1 VAQSFTEGSL
11 GVSDFAWFY
20 MFCCI
25 MPIMSAFSVS
35 ERKNVVFDVVTLR
48 NVTKQKILLGLL
60 DVLDHQPV
68 YTLFMLVVTHFII
81 YSSFLITVH
90 CIFSPLEIQ
99 CSFDLKP
106 ALQFKTLWKILQS
119 ESGRFNA

>member
-1 VAQSFTEGSL
+1 MAQSFTEGSL

-48 NVTKQKILLGLL
+48 NVTKQNLVRSVRCLRSPTCIYALYVGRYSF
-60 DVLDHQPV
+60 HN
-68 YTLFMLVVTHFII
+68 LF
-81 YSSFLITVH
+81 
-90 CIFSPLEIQ
+90 
-99 CSFDLKP
+99 
-106 ALQFKTLWKILQS
+106 
-119 ESGRFNA
+119 